1 MLNVAQSFVLTFVS
15 IILSFVNF
23 IRGPIA
29 LVVGVALTVFLLASP
44 AEAAV
49 IQCNVSDCSMLATS
63 FNEWWSL
70 IPLHKK
76 AAFVLFFAGLTIG
89 NVLMWHDKKVTNARI
104 KKEEQDWNKKYHS

>member
-1 MLNVAQSFVLTFVS
+1 MLNVAQSFVITFVS

-49 IQCNVSDCSMLATS
+49 IQCNIVDCSILTSHWYDLILERKAAVVLLLVGGGITIYLLAT
-63 FNEWWSL
+63 
-70 IPLHKK
+70 
-76 AAFVLFFAGLTIG
+76 
-89 NVLMWHDKKVTNARI
+89 DKGESV
-104 KKEEQDWNKKYHS
+104 